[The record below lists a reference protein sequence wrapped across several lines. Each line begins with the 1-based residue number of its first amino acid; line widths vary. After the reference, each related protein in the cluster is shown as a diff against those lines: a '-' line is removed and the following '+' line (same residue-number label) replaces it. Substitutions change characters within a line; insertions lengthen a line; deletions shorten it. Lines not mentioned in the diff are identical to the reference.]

1 MAELSDPITMRLPI
15 DMLSDIET
23 IAVGSE
29 RTRTWVIVRAL
40 KYYLA
45 REAEGG
51 ICLSVLRGREE
62 AEAGGGKDADDVLA
76 ELDEII
82 RNGKAA

>member
-1 MAELSDPITMRLPI
+1 MAEMSDPITLRLPV
-15 DMLSDIET
+15 DMLTDIEK
-23 IAVGSE
+23 IAAGSE
-29 RTRTWVIVRAL
+29 RTRTWVMVRAL

-62 AEAGGGKDADDVLA
+62 AAAGGGKDADDVLA

-82 RNGKAA
+82 RSGKAA

>member
-1 MAELSDPITMRLPI
+1 MPDMSNPITMRLPVE
-15 DMLSDIET
+15 MLADIER
-23 IAVGSE
+23 IAAGSE
-29 RTRTWVIVRAL
+29 RTRSWVIVRAL
-40 KYYLA
+40 KFYLA
-45 REAEGG
+45 QQGEGG

-62 AEAGGGKDADDVLA
+62 AAAGGGKDADDVIA

>member
-1 MAELSDPITMRLPI
+1 MADMSDPITLRLPV
-15 DMLSDIET
+15 DMLADIEK
-23 IAVGSE
+23 IAEGSE

-45 REAEGG
+45 NEAEGG

-62 AEAGGGKDADDVLA
+62 AAAGGGHDADDVLA

-82 RNGKAA
+82 RSGKAA